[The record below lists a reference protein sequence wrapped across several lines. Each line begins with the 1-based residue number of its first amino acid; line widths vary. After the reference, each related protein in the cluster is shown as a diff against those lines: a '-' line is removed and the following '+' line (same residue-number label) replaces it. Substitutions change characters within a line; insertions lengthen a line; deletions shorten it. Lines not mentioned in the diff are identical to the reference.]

1 MLVQRNEA
9 REERKIIV
17 QMCKSV
23 MAMEPVNNKP
33 APAPAP
39 APAPQAS
46 QHAGLGELQVN
57 PIG

>member
-33 APAPAP
+33 DLAP

-46 QHAGLGELQVN
+46 HQAGLGELH
-57 PIG
+57 